1 MYNIKEIKDCKN
13 KILGNISRYD
23 NFKSF
28 FSEECHDL
36 NLNERN
42 LLKLEI
48 EKLVQEHIDDCIFS
62 EITKSY
68 INTDDDSLIQDIYDD
83 LIGIEYGL
91 DIRDLLLEYYD
102 LSGDEIDSLTKE
114 QWALIYVD
122 RNHVFIVGDR
132 IFVEYE

>member
-1 MYNIKEIKDCKN
+1 MYNIKEIKECKN

-23 NFKSF
+23 SFKSF
-28 FSEECHDL
+28 FLEEYHD
-36 NLNERN
+36 LNERN